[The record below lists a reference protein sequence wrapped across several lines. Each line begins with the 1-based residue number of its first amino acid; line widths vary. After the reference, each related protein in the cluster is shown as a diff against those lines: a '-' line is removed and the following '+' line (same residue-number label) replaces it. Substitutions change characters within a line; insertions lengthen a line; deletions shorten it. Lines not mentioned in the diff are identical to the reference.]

1 VIQTSEHAGKVEIL
15 CRASRRERVAAGAV
29 FAGVLVCF
37 VLLGLASAKVIDI
50 GLLVGPCGFEQR
62 HGLPCPTCGWTR
74 SGEAFVR
81 GDFLRS
87 YYLQPAAALMFSVL
101 SLGAF
106 LALFAAVFGVYFMFL
121 RSFWNRLKLRYL
133 IGALIIV
140 IAGGWAVTLA
150 RALAARQNM

>member
-1 VIQTSEHAGKVEIL
+1 MQTSEHVRKVEIL
-15 CRASRRERVAAGAV
+15 CSASRRERAAAAAV
-29 FAGVLVCF
+29 FVAVLICF

-50 GLLVGPCGFEQR
+50 GLCVGPCGFKQR
-62 HGLPCPTCGWTR
+62 YGLPCPTCGWTR

-87 YYLQPAAALMFSVL
+87 YYIQPAAALVYSVL
-101 SLGAF
+101 ALGAF
-106 LALFAAVFGVYFMFL
+106 FALFAAVFGVYFKFL

-140 IAGGWAVTLA
+140 VAGGWAVTLA